1 MQRERVR
8 LTVVGVPRTS
18 MGCSSDFFHFFQK
31 FEENP
36 ILKKK
41 KREFFLIFS
50 LFLIEKSEMEEIKQA
65 VW

>member
-36 ILKKK
+36 IFLKKK
-41 KREFFLIFS
+41 RILLDFFSFFNRE
-50 LFLIEKSEMEEIKQA
+50 E
-65 VW
+65 